1 MYNKEKVYFIPGD
14 LVELKQDIPNK
25 PLMMVKKVVKNRL
38 RDETSTSKKETLL
51 GVECFW
57 FTTSGQI
64 QKETFSTKDLRHT
77 K

>member
-1 MYNKEKVYFIPGD
+1 MNKVYFTPGD
-14 LVELKQDIPNK
+14 IVELKQDLPNK
-25 PLMMVKKVVKNRL
+25 PVMMVKKVVKSRL

-57 FTTSGQI
+57 FTKDGYI
-64 QKETFSTKDLRHT
+64 QRETFSTKDLVHI